1 MATVQIWNGS
11 TWMDFYTLPN
21 ATSSTLG
28 GVKIGSNI
36 TVSSGTISLTKNN
49 VTSALGYTP
58 LSLSGG
64 TMTGNI
70 SYKGTKATYSMIR
83 WIDNTAD
90 TYGNGIRI
98 GGGGATIIG
107 GGESADLP
115 SVSGGDEILY
125 LMNDGNIDFYS
136 NCQGGLDSAKHM
148 SFDTSGNL
156 NVPDVRASGN
166 IYEGGTALS
175 SKYQAKGSYAAA
187 NHNHDSSYLPLSG
200 GNISGHI
207 YLTGS
212 NASSSTGNTSQVV
225 FGTANNQHIVLS
237 ANDKAL
243 IINPTTSNTANQIVL
258 YLNQQSVFPS
268 GITSNGTINA
278 STLQENGTSL
288 VNKYLGKT
296 ATAADSNKLG
306 GKDASYYAKDSE
318 VVKTS
323 GNQDNI
329 DGTKIFTG
337 TLKAKNLFVA
347 PPDADTGP
355 RIKVYNQVDEYY
367 VNMPASSG
375 TIALTSQIP
384 TYTAG
389 TGLSLSNGAF
399 SVKTGYTT
407 NGKNYK
413 VAADNSG
420 NLYVNVPWTDTNT
433 DTHYINYLQIKGN
446 NTEAVKFT
454 QKENTSLNLKPG
466 SNVSISATS
475 GEITISATDT
485 TYSAATQSAAGLMSS
500 TDKTKLD
507 GVATGATKVTTDTV
521 SGWGYTKNTG
531 TVTQVKV
538 GTTAY
543 NPSSGVVSLPAYPS
557 IPTSLKNPNSITI
570 KAGNDTVSSYDG
582 SAAKTFTLAA
592 STTAGAFTVSDGTTT
607 KTIQLAGK
615 FTDNNTWRPVVD
627 NLTSTDTDKSLSAN
641 QGKVLKGLVDGK
653 AASDHKHSQYLTSHL
668 YRPIKIKDTT
678 TVIGNTSSTALN
690 LKEGTNISLSHD
702 GNGGITISST
712 ASGGGM
718 TSSLIFAGAG
728 DTSGYYT
735 QTLSGGSYKMLLF
748 EVNVS
753 DFDFYLSVP
762 TDYIKTGSKTLY
774 LAAGNVYNGAMG
786 IVAVTAS
793 NTNFSVSVSSG
804 NIIIYNANV
813 YAYK

>member
-11 TWMDFYTLPN
+11 TWIDFYTLPN
-21 ATSSTLG
+21 ATSNTLG
-28 GVKIGSNI
+28 GVKIGNNI

-70 SYKGTKATYSMIR
+70 SYQGTKSTYSMIK

-136 NCQGGLDSAKHM
+136 NCQNGLDSAKHM

-156 NVPDVRASGN
+156 NVPNVRASGN
-166 IYEGGTALS
+166 IYEGGTLLS
-175 SKYQAKGSYAAA
+175 
-187 NHNHDSSYLPLSG
+187 
-200 GNISGHI
+200 
-207 YLTGS
+207 
-212 NASSSTGNTSQVV
+212 
-225 FGTANNQHIVLS
+225 
-237 ANDKAL
+237 
-243 IINPTTSNTANQIVL
+243 
-258 YLNQQSVFPS
+258 
-268 GITSNGTINA
+268 
-278 STLQENGTSL
+278 
-288 VNKYLGKT
+288 NKYLGINT
-296 ATAADSNKLG
+296 
-306 GKDASYYAKDSE
+306 KD

-323 GNQDNI
+323 GNQDVGGDKTFNGQTTI
-329 DGTKIFTG
+329 DNL
-337 TLKAKNLFVA
+337 TLTTTSGAPTINVYNDKNVSGYLIRLPYNGGVDCIIA
-347 PPDADTGP
+347 STADLSNYQPLDADLTSIAGLSGTSGLLKKTAANTWSLDTTSYSLASHTHTSLKSNTDNRSTNTIP
-355 RIKVYNQVDEYY
+355 NNYNSVFNIAGLKTNSAIGLDASTYGDY
-367 VNMPASSG
+367 SCLMGVRGWSDSSG
-375 TIALTSQIP
+375 GNTHEIALTGNGYLMHRHGATTSWNGWKRIAYTSDIP
-384 TYTAG
+384 G
-389 TGLSLSNGAF
+389 
-399 SVKTGYTT
+399 
-407 NGKNYK
+407 
-413 VAADNSG
+413 
-420 NLYVNVPWTDTNT
+420 
-433 DTHYINYLQIKGN
+433 I
-446 NTEAVKFT
+446 
-454 QKENTSLNLKPG
+454 
-466 SNVSISATS
+466 ATK
-475 GEITISATDT
+475 
-485 TYSAATQSAAGLMSS
+485 SAAGLMSS

-507 GVATGATKVTTDTV
+507 GIATGATKVTTDTV

-543 NPSSGVVSLPAYPS
+543 SPSSGVVSLPAYPS

-712 ASGGGM
+712 ASGGGGGL
-718 TSSLIFAGAG
+718 TCTQVFEGAG
-728 DTSGYYT
+728 DRSGQYHQAGSWSTKINIVSQGYKLLIFYLDVNDYKFPCCAQVPASSFTYYLRYT
-735 QTLSGGSYKMLLF
+735 CSSYDGSVTVVDITYSDSEFTAEKLSGSG
-748 EVNVS
+748 
-753 DFDFYLSVP
+753 
-762 TDYIKTGSKTLY
+762 TLY
-774 LAAGNVYNGAMG
+774 NVD
-786 IVAVTAS
+786 I
-793 NTNFSVSVSSG
+793 
-804 NIIIYNANV
+804 

>member
-11 TWMDFYTLPN
+11 TWIDFYTLPN
-21 ATSSTLG
+21 ATSNTLG
-28 GVKIGSNI
+28 GVKIGNNI
-36 TVSSGTISLTKNN
+36 TVSNGTISLTKNN

-70 SYKGTKATYSMIR
+70 SYQGTKSTYSMIK

-136 NCQGGLDSAKHM
+136 NCQNGLDSAKHM

-156 NVPDVRASGN
+156 NVPNVRASGN
-166 IYEGGTALS
+166 IYEGGTLLS
-175 SKYQAKGSYAAA
+175 
-187 NHNHDSSYLPLSG
+187 
-200 GNISGHI
+200 
-207 YLTGS
+207 
-212 NASSSTGNTSQVV
+212 
-225 FGTANNQHIVLS
+225 
-237 ANDKAL
+237 
-243 IINPTTSNTANQIVL
+243 
-258 YLNQQSVFPS
+258 
-268 GITSNGTINA
+268 
-278 STLQENGTSL
+278 
-288 VNKYLGKT
+288 NKYLGINT
-296 ATAADSNKLG
+296 
-306 GKDASYYAKDSE
+306 KD
-318 VVKTS
+318 VVRTS
-323 GNQDNI
+323 GNQDVGGDKTFNGSTTI
-329 DGTKIFTG
+329 DSL
-337 TLKAKNLFVA
+337 TLTTTSGA
-347 PPDADTGP
+347 PTINVYNTQNVSGYLVSLPYNNGLDCTIASTADLSNYQPLDADLTSIAGLSGTSGLLKKTAANTWSLDTTSYSLASHTHTSLKSNTDNRSTNTIP
-355 RIKVYNQVDEYY
+355 NNYNSVFNIAGLKTNSAIGLDASTYGDY
-367 VNMPASSG
+367 SCLMGVRGWSDSSG
-375 TIALTSQIP
+375 GNTHEIALTGNGYLMHRHGATTSWNGWKRIAYTSDIP
-384 TYTAG
+384 G
-389 TGLSLSNGAF
+389 
-399 SVKTGYTT
+399 
-407 NGKNYK
+407 
-413 VAADNSG
+413 
-420 NLYVNVPWTDTNT
+420 
-433 DTHYINYLQIKGN
+433 I
-446 NTEAVKFT
+446 
-454 QKENTSLNLKPG
+454 
-466 SNVSISATS
+466 ATK
-475 GEITISATDT
+475 
-485 TYSAATQSAAGLMSS
+485 SAAGLMSS

-507 GVATGATKVTTDTV
+507 GIATGATKVTTDTV

-543 NPSSGVVSLPAYPS
+543 NPSSGVVSLPAYPA

-712 ASGGGM
+712 ASGGGGGL
-718 TSSLIFAGAG
+718 TCTQVFEGAG
-728 DTSGYYT
+728 DRSGQYHQAGSWSTKINIVSQGYKLLIFYLDVNDYKFPCCAQVPASSFTYYLRYT
-735 QTLSGGSYKMLLF
+735 CSSYDGSVTVVDITYSDSEFTAEKLSGSG
-748 EVNVS
+748 
-753 DFDFYLSVP
+753 
-762 TDYIKTGSKTLY
+762 TLY
-774 LAAGNVYNGAMG
+774 NVD
-786 IVAVTAS
+786 I
-793 NTNFSVSVSSG
+793 
-804 NIIIYNANV
+804 

>member
-1 MATVQIWNGS
+1 MSNVQIWNGS
-11 TWMDFYTLPN
+11 TWVNFYTLPN

-28 GVKIGSNI
+28 GVKIGNNI
-36 TVSSGTISLTKNN
+36 TVSSGTISLTKSN

-64 TMTGNI
+64 TLTGDI
-70 SYKGTKATYSMIR
+70 SYKGTKATYSMIK

-156 NVPDVRASGN
+156 NVPTDVKASGN

-175 SKYQAKGSYAAA
+175 SKYLG
-187 NHNHDSSYLPLSG
+187 
-200 GNISGHI
+200 I
-207 YLTGS
+207 
-212 NASSSTGNTSQVV
+212 NT
-225 FGTANNQHIVLS
+225 
-237 ANDKAL
+237 K
-243 IINPTTSNTANQIVL
+243 
-258 YLNQQSVFPS
+258 
-268 GITSNGTINA
+268 
-278 STLQENGTSL
+278 
-288 VNKYLGKT
+288 
-296 ATAADSNKLG
+296 
-306 GKDASYYAKDSE
+306 E

-323 GNQDNI
+323 GNQDVGGDKTFNGQTTI
-329 DGTKIFTG
+329 DNLTLTTISGAPTINVYNTKNVSSYLVSLPYKDG
-337 TLKAKNLFVA
+337 LDCTLATTTDLSNYQPL
-347 PPDADTGP
+347 DADLTSIAGL
-355 RIKVYNQVDEYY
+355 
-367 VNMPASSG
+367 SG
-375 TIALTSQIP
+375 TSGLLKKTAANTWGLDTNSYSLASHTHTSLKSNTDNRSTNTTPNNYNGVFNIAGLKTNSNIGLNASTYGDYSCLIGVRGWSDNSGGNAHEIALTGNGYLMHRYGATTSWNDWKRIAYTSDIP
-384 TYTAG
+384 G
-389 TGLSLSNGAF
+389 
-399 SVKTGYTT
+399 
-407 NGKNYK
+407 
-413 VAADNSG
+413 
-420 NLYVNVPWTDTNT
+420 
-433 DTHYINYLQIKGN
+433 I
-446 NTEAVKFT
+446 
-454 QKENTSLNLKPG
+454 
-466 SNVSISATS
+466 
-475 GEITISATDT
+475 
-485 TYSAATQSAAGLMSS
+485 ATQSATGLMSS

-507 GVATGATKVTTDTV
+507 GIATGATKVTTDTV

-538 GTTAY
+538 GATAY

-570 KAGNDTVSSYDG
+570 KAGTDTVSSYDG
-582 SAAKTFTLAA
+582 SAAKTFTFAA

-615 FTDNNTWRPVVD
+615 FTDTNTWRPVVD
-627 NLTSTDTDKSLSAN
+627 NLTSTATDQSLSAN
-641 QGKVLKGLVDGK
+641 QGKVLKGLVDSK
-653 AASDHKHSQYLTSHL
+653 AASNHTHSQYLTSHL

-718 TSSLIFAGAG
+718 TRDQVFEGAG
-728 DTSGYYT
+728 DISGQYHQYGSWST
-735 QTLSGGSYKMLLF
+735 KINIVSQGYKLLVFYVNIADYEFPFCAYVPSSSGFS
-748 EVNVS
+748 N
-753 DFDFYLSVP
+753 
-762 TDYIKTGSKTLY
+762 TIKC
-774 LAAGNVYNGAMG
+774 VCVDYNGSPTVVD
-786 IVAVTAS
+786 IVYSASSFTAS
-793 NTNFSVSVSSG
+793 IASG
-804 NIIIYNANV
+804 TGPLYNVNI